1 VRGRADRCL
10 RSAGGKRDGPLARS
24 VEQACR
30 RRGRTLVRFDRD
42 EHGLAVATFDSP
54 PLNLFNRQ
62 LFEDLQAIV
71 AAVEAEP
78 PRALL
83 FRAEGRAVSGGV
95 DVHEFDGLTP
105 ERASQLW
112 DELIG
117 LVEKVE
123 ALPLPVVFA
132 AHALTLTAAF
142 ELALGCD
149 LILAARSAKFG
160 LVEKVVGLTPS
171 MGGTQRLAERAGSGR
186 ARHFVMSGEL
196 FDAEEMER
204 WGVVNLVFDDKGFDD
219 RARAFA
225 AELAAGPTKAHAMT
239 KHVLRRYREGGV
251 PAADQAIREDA
262 GELFATEDLQRAVKT
277 FLEKGPGHA
286 EFNGR

>member
-1 VRGRADRCL
+1 VGVVRLEREE
-10 RSAGGKRDGPLARS
+10 P
-24 VEQACR
+24 
-30 RRGRTLVRFDRD
+30 
-42 EHGLAVATFDSP
+42 GLAVVTLDSP
-54 PLNLFNRQ
+54 PLNLFNRAM
-62 LFEDLQAIV
+62 FEDLRDAV

-78 PRALL
+78 ARALL

-105 ERASQLW
+105 EQASELW

-117 LVEKVE
+117 LVERVE

-149 LILAARSAKFG
+149 LIVAARSARFG

-196 FDAEEMER
+196 FGAEALED
-204 WGVVNLVFDDKGFDD
+204 WGVVNLLFDDEGFAE
-219 RARAFA
+219 RARAYA
-225 AELAAGPTKAHAMT
+225 TELAAGPTKAHAMT
-239 KHVLRRYREGGV
+239 KHILRRYREGGI
-251 PAADQAIREDA
+251 PAADQAVRDDA
-262 GELFATEDLQRAVKT
+262 GDLFASEDLQTAVKT
-277 FLEKGPGHA
+277 FLEMGPGHA
-286 EFNGR
+286 EFHGH